1 MMKLMLMLGIHGLL
15 MLLYAAMVATGRS
28 RMRWLHLLMALP
40 LPLIGEC
47 CLLMAETD
55 AMPAS
60 PLYSSP
66 FRRRVKADAMRQGP
80 RLPEDWRERLHG
92 DEASA
97 RTFLLDVIGRQCDG
111 LTEVLQEALHVPG
124 SEVCHIAASTMM
136 RLHSQHEKEIVSA
149 QHRCECSGGSMPT
162 LRAWIDAV
170 DAYRASGLNSGASLR
185 SLEEEETGLIRR
197 YLQTMQQDT
206 AYRAKLVRL
215 TMTQAPREALEQALT
230 LIRLDPEDAKS
241 WALALE
247 ACKKAGDQQRMAA
260 LRQELQ
266 YKAAFWPRE
275 KRGLLPG
282 WEDDHAQG
290 A

>member
-47 CLLMAETD
+47 CLLMAEMD

-60 PLYSSP
+60 PLYTSP
-66 FRRRVKADAMRQGP
+66 FRRRAKADATRQGP
-80 RLPEDWRERLHG
+80 RLPEDWRAQLHG
-92 DEASA
+92 DEASSRA
-97 RTFLLDVIGRQCDG
+97 FLLDVIGRQCAG

-136 RLHSQHEKEIVSA
+136 KLHSEHEEEIVSA

-162 LRAWIDAV
+162 LRVWIDAV

-185 SLEEEETGLIRR
+185 TLEEEETGLIRR

-215 TMTQAPREALEQALT
+215 TMAQAPRDALEQAVT
-230 LIRLDPEDAKS
+230 LIRLDPEDAMN

-247 ACKKAGDQQRMAA
+247 ACSKAGETQRLAA
-260 LRQELQ
+260 LQRELQ
-266 YKAAFWPRE
+266 YKATFWPKE
-275 KRGLLPG
+275 KRRLLPG